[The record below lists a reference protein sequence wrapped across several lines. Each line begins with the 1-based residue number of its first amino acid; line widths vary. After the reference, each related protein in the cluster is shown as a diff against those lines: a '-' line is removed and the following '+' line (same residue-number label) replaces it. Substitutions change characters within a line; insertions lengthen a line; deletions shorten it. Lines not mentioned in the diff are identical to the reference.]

1 MVRASV
7 ALAGG
12 GGRATIGSCGAFSGG
27 LMALSVKFSPN
38 SEELSDNEI
47 EEFDRVRSHF
57 NEFRDWFFA
66 EFGSV
71 ICKDVQHRQ
80 LGRSFNLM
88 EDEER
93 QAFRDFPQ
101 VHEKCG
107 EVFSKAAI
115 KAAEIL
121 YREDI

>member
-1 MVRASV
+1 
-7 ALAGG
+7 
-12 GGRATIGSCGAFSGG
+12 
-27 LMALSVKFSPN
+27 MALSVKFSPN
-38 SEELSDNEI
+38 SEELSENEI
-47 EEFDRVRSHF
+47 EEFDRVRSYF

-88 EDEER
+88 ADEER

-115 KAAEIL
+115 KAAEII